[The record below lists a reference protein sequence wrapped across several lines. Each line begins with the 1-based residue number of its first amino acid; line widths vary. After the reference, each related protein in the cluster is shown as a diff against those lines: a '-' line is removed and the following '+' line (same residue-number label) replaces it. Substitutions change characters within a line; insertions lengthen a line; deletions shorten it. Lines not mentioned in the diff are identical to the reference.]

1 MVKPIRFTRHA
12 RQKLTDLAR
21 LGFTVIP
28 DQVIEAVRN
37 PEYVDTNLDPPVAQ
51 RAISERHLIRVV
63 FVEDE
68 NELRIVT
75 FYPARRARYEP

>member
-1 MVKPIRFTRHA
+1 MIKPIRFTRHA
-12 RQKLTDLAR
+12 QQKLTDLAR

-37 PEYVDTNLDPPVAQ
+37 PEYVDTNQDPPVAQ

-63 FVEDE
+63 FGEDE
-68 NELRIVT
+68 NELRNRNLL
-75 FYPARRARYEP
+75 PSQERAL